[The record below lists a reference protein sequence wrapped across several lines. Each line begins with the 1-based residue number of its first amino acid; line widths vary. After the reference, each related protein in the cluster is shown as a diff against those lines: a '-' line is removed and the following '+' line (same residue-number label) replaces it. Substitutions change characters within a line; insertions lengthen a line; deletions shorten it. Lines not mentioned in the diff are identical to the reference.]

1 MAPHLTEPS
10 PGQSLLGAGYRR
22 RENGI
27 NLESTAANRS
37 GGPALPAASLY
48 TRVAIPDPNP

>member
-22 RENGI
+22 RENAI
-27 NLESTAANRS
+27 AFESNPANR
-37 GGPALPAASLY
+37 PADLALPAASLN
-48 TRVAIPDPNP
+48 TRVPVSDPNP